1 MQRWCHALEK
11 SGPKGQE
18 LARNGL
24 SLCLAIQNLNAWKIE
39 GYLHAK
45 CDLSGIHEAMQ
56 FDDLFEN
63 Q

>member
-1 MQRWCHALEK
+1 MEK